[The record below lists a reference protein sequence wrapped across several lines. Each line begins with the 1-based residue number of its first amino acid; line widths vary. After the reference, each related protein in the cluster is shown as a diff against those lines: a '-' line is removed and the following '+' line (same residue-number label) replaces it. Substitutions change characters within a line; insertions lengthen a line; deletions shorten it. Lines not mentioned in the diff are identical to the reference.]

1 MVALWLALP
10 LVLSATPPPPK
21 SAPDAGVRVASPR
34 PIKKLNAVEFKT
46 ALKKARES
54 NRFTLV
60 DVREPKETAGG
71 YVPGAVLMPI
81 DSGIFTRD
89 HGKLARD
96 RAVLIYCGSGRRATR
111 AGEMLSQEGWKDVS
125 VLYNGGYEDLKK
137 K

>member
-10 LVLSATPPPPK
+10 LVLSATPPPAK
-21 SAPDAGVRVASPR
+21 SAPDAGVRVASTK
-34 PIKKLNAVEFKT
+34 PIKKLNAVEFKA
-46 ALKKARES
+46 ALKKAREA

-71 YVPGAVLMPI
+71 YVQGAVLMPI
-81 DSGIFTRD
+81 DSGIFARD
-89 HGKLARD
+89 HGKLAKD
-96 RAVLIYCGSGRRATR
+96 RPVLIYCGAGRRATR

>member
-1 MVALWLALP
+1 MGALWTALAL
-10 LVLSATPPPPK
+10 LLAATPPPPK
-21 SAPDAGVRVASPR
+21 SAPDAGVRVVVPK

-46 ALKKARES
+46 ALKKARDA

-71 YVPGAVLMPI
+71 AVQGAVLMPI
-81 DSGIFTRD
+81 DSGIFGRD
-89 HGKLARD
+89 HAKIAKD
-96 RAVLIYCGSGRRATR
+96 RPVLIYCAAGRRATR